1 MERQKPSRLRRLAYS
16 AVIFLITSIASA
28 AFIFLIG
35 LVYPVLNPIVYTNLV
50 INDIPRPVDVAWL
63 FWVLL
68 PGVFN
73 IFAALVIAL
82 IMRAVI
88 RRKNRSASPVYAGGS
103 HG

>member
-1 MERQKPSRLRRLAYS
+1 MERSKPSRLRRLAYS

-35 LVYPVLNPIVYTNLV
+35 LVYPALNPILYTNLV

-73 IFAALVIAL
+73 IFASLVIAL
-82 IMRAVI
+82 IMRAIV
-88 RRKNRSASPVYAGGS
+88 RRKSRAASPSFAGGS
-103 HG
+103 HA

>member
-28 AFIFLIG
+28 AFIVLIT
-35 LVYPVLNPIVYTNLV
+35 LIYPLFNPILYTNL
-50 INDIPRPVDVAWL
+50 ILNDIPRPVDVAWL

-73 IFAALVIAL
+73 IFASLVIAL
-82 IMRAVI
+82 IMRAII
-88 RRKNRSASPVYAGGS
+88 RRKYRANNPQFAGGS
-103 HG
+103 HA